1 LTNNFLYDIIN
12 IESEAREMTKIKNTY
27 VLVITKDRNGKEH
40 FVVCE
45 NMEVAKKYNS
55 LSAQKQF
62 VTFIKE

>member
-1 LTNNFLYDIIN
+1 M
-12 IESEAREMTKIKNTY
+12 EKIKNTY

>member
-1 LTNNFLYDIIN
+1 
-12 IESEAREMTKIKNTY
+12 MTKIKNTY

>member
-1 LTNNFLYDIIN
+1 MFVIIST
-12 IESEAREMTKIKNTY
+12 ESEVREMEKIKNTY